1 MCVYSMIG
9 DHYNDKW
16 REQYPWVPQTIPASD
31 SNINI
36 YPAAIT
42 RAEFDE
48 LKRDVLEMKEL
59 LKRAKIYDEEHG
71 EPDCQK
77 DEKIALLRKI
87 AELVGI
93 DMEDVL

>member
-16 REQYPWVPQTIPASD
+16 REQYPQVIPS
-31 SNINI
+31 SGSSTTWNITGI
-36 YPAAIT
+36 S
-42 RAEFDE
+42 REEFEE
-48 LKRDVLEMKEL
+48 LKKDVQEMKSL

-87 AELVGI
+87 AELVGV
-93 DMEDVL
+93 DLEDVL

>member
-16 REQYPWVPQTIPASD
+16 REQYPTVVQSSD
-31 SNINI
+31 TNITL
-36 YPAAIT
+36 YSVS
-42 RAEFDE
+42 REEFEE
-48 LKRDVLEMKEL
+48 LKKDVQEMKAL

>member
-16 REQYPWVPQTIPASD
+16 RERYPQVFPTTGTD
-31 SNINI
+31 STVNINYI
-36 YPAAIT
+36 SVS
-42 RAEFDE
+42 REEFDE
-48 LKRDVLEMKEL
+48 LKRDVAEMKEL

-71 EPDCQK
+71 QPDCQVE
-77 DEKIALLRKI
+77 EKIALLRKI

-93 DMEDVL
+93 DLEDVL

>member
-16 REQYPWVPQTIPASD
+16 HQQYTWVD
-31 SNINI
+31 SNTNKIVE
-36 YPAAIT
+36 YAT
-42 RAEFDE
+42 KEDLEE
-48 LKRDVLEMKEL
+48 LKRDVAEMKAL

-87 AELVGI
+87 AELVGV
-93 DMEDVL
+93 DLEDVL

>member
-16 REQYPWVPQTIPASD
+16 REQYPNVIQTTGTE
-31 SNINI
+31 
-36 YPAAIT
+36 IT
-42 RAEFDE
+42 LPVSRAEFDE
-48 LKRDVLEMKEL
+48 LKRDVQEMKAL

-87 AELVGI
+87 AELVGV
-93 DMEDVL
+93 DLEDVL

>member
-16 REQYPWVPQTIPASD
+16 KEQYPTVVGTGTGS
-31 SNINI
+31 INI
-36 YPAAIT
+36 YSVS
-42 RAEFDE
+42 REEFEE
-48 LKRDVLEMKEL
+48 LKKDVAEMKAL

-77 DEKIALLRKI
+77 DEKIALLRKM

-93 DMEDVL
+93 DLEDVL